1 MANTIMSKDEFYRLQ
16 YESRNP
22 GSNIPADE
30 FPPVPVPGENK
41 IAETEEEWLTALTYE
56 MDVDDYVRVSPVAC
70 EIAGVDYVHPHE
82 YTRTQSYPAHNEQL
96 DSIYKALKS
105 IKDGDNGIELGDEAD
120 GYLDNIT
127 AIKEGAPKN

>member
-1 MANTIMSKDEFYRLQ
+1 
-16 YESRNP
+16 
-22 GSNIPADE
+22 
-30 FPPVPVPGENK
+30 
-41 IAETEEEWLTALTYE
+41 
-56 MDVDDYVRVSPVAC
+56 
-70 EIAGVDYVHPHE
+70 VDYVHPHE